1 MQQKNKSKINLD
13 NTIKEKLEEMEI
25 NSYLKYQNK
34 NKFKKNIFISNK
46 DI

>member
-34 NKFKKNIFISNK
+34 KK
-46 DI
+46 